1 MKRIYKVIIIL
12 TILFG
17 ILVIPSSKVQQ
28 LNADLPEVID
38 LSNTIIPSYK
48 LPPGAKITKEEEI
61 EGLSQRIER
70 CREGKEFWDSRFPD
84 GAIPTRVQVI
94 TIPYGEFTRI
104 FFDNKD
110 ASVLTPKD
118 KVYILVL
125 IDIKKTFRQAVADM
139 KFLPPGQ
146 LERWERQGLFES
158 NRQFVCQEYQL
169 IDPLTDTVVEWGY
182 NKKILILPRQE
193 SD

>member
-1 MKRIYKVIIIL
+1 
-12 TILFG
+12 
-17 ILVIPSSKVQQ
+17 
-28 LNADLPEVID
+28 
-38 LSNTIIPSYK
+38 
-48 LPPGAKITKEEEI
+48 
-61 EGLSQRIER
+61 
-70 CREGKEFWDSRFPD
+70 
-84 GAIPTRVQVI
+84 
-94 TIPYGEFTRI
+94 
-104 FFDNKD
+104 
-110 ASVLTPKD
+110 
-118 KVYILVL
+118 VYILVL

-146 LERWERQGLFES
+146 LELWERQGLFES